1 MRVFFLCFSPCE
13 ATRYG
18 VEKGL
23 DKLGANTDTRNSVS
37 TISGGLMGGAT
48 MTLSGD
54 ALAIAS
60 ASITG
65 AEIGEL
71 AGPAG
76 VLIGAGAGA
85 VFGACAYGVSKLNQ
99 VPAVKKFEKSAWH
112 TIKGLF

>member
-1 MRVFFLCFSPCE
+1 
-13 ATRYG
+13 
-18 VEKGL
+18 
-23 DKLGANTDTRNSVS
+23 LGANTDTKNSVS
-37 TISGGLMGGAT
+37 TISGGLVGGAT
-48 MTLSGD
+48 LTLSGD

-65 AEIGEL
+65 AEIGEI
-71 AGPAG
+71 GGIPG
-76 VLIGAGAGA
+76 MIVGAGAGA